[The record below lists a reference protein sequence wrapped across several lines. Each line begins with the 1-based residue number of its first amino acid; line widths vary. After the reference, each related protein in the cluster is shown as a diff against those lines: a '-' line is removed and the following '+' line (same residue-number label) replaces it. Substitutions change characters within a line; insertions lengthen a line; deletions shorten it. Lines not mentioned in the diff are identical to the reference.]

1 MKIELCRDELDI
13 IMDAIG
19 NNIEHYENR
28 GIQVPEMHQLWANL
42 DSYRQVQSVEQ
53 IREEQRDQI
62 RRLSIH
68 YLGREPE
75 QEQGMEL

>member
-1 MKIELCRDELDI
+1 MKIVLCRDELDI

-19 NNIEHYENR
+19 NNIEHYEGR
-28 GIQVPEMHQLWANL
+28 GIQVPEMHQLWADL

-53 IREEQRDQI
+53 IREEQIDQI